1 MRTPSST
8 WTRASCPK
16 APISSSVRYANAVS
30 QAHRAQHVAAQIA
43 HRADRARPADRR
55 AVLRP
60 APDRGRRLVRRGE
73 RRRARSPRHAQR
85 HLARLSDA
93 AALPREGPRGA
104 GGEAGGRRELVR
116 RHLPGPEEVFSA
128 VRGGC
133 RAVLRDV
140 PGVPL
145 RRGREARVP
154 ARSARRSGRPQA
166 RRDLRLQG
174 RRHAAAARHD
184 LPRRLEL
191 HGARDLRRRRDAHR
205 HLADVLPLGL
215 SQRDDEAAGAAAR
228 RPGRGVRGAD
238 RRPGALGGD
247 LAGHRRAV
255 QELGRRDPDRD
266 REGVPARLRRHDR
279 GDRGG
284 HPHRLFRGRVHHPRG
299 NGQHHGD
306 DRARAPFRVRDAEGA
321 RLRPRLR
328 RRAGAR
334 RVARHCGGGRARRHR
349 LHLPGGGLVRHPDR
363 HAVPGPRG
371 EPGDRRHAAR
381 SRARGRRRRRG
392 ATGAPRGARAHR
404 RGLESHRMKSIP
416 LAYSVRNLWTRKLTT
431 ALTAGGMALV
441 VFVFAAVLML
451 DAGLR
456 QAMVSTGQPDNVI
469 VTRRSAGSEV
479 QSGVERP
486 QAALVESQSEV
497 VAASKE
503 TVVLIAQP
511 KRDSGTVSNVTVRG
525 LSPQGIALRP
535 QVRLTAG
542 RMFRPASTEVVV
554 GRSIAQRF
562 AGTGVGERLRFGARD
577 WLVVGVFDAGGSAFD
592 SEIWGDVDQMMQ
604 SFRRQAYSSVIARL
618 ADPGGFDA
626 LKQRLESDPRLTVDV
641 KPERL
646 FYEEQSAA
654 LSGFISILGLT
665 LSVIF
670 SIGAMIGAM
679 ITMYAAVAGRTGEIG
694 ALRALGFRRR
704 AILTAFLAEAL
715 ALAALGWA
723 LGLAAASL
731 MQFVHISTMNWQS
744 FGELAFSFALTPKI
758 VLQSLAFAAV

>member
-1 MRTPSST
+1 M
-8 WTRASCPK
+8 K
-16 APISSSVRYANAVS
+16 A
-30 QAHRAQHVAAQIA
+30 
-43 HRADRARPADRR
+43 
-55 AVLRP
+55 
-60 APDRGRRLVRRGE
+60 
-73 RRRARSPRHAQR
+73 
-85 HLARLSDA
+85 
-93 AALPREGPRGA
+93 
-104 GGEAGGRRELVR
+104 
-116 RHLPGPEEVFSA
+116 
-128 VRGGC
+128 
-133 RAVLRDV
+133 
-140 PGVPL
+140 
-145 RRGREARVP
+145 
-154 ARSARRSGRPQA
+154 
-166 RRDLRLQG
+166 
-174 RRHAAAARHD
+174 
-184 LPRRLEL
+184 
-191 HGARDLRRRRDAHR
+191 
-205 HLADVLPLGL
+205 
-215 SQRDDEAAGAAAR
+215 
-228 RPGRGVRGAD
+228 
-238 RRPGALGGD
+238 
-247 LAGHRRAV
+247 
-255 QELGRRDPDRD
+255 
-266 REGVPARLRRHDR
+266 
-279 GDRGG
+279 
-284 HPHRLFRGRVHHPRG
+284 
-299 NGQHHGD
+299 
-306 DRARAPFRVRDAEGA
+306 
-321 RLRPRLR
+321 
-328 RRAGAR
+328 
-334 RVARHCGGGRARRHR
+334 
-349 LHLPGGGLVRHPDR
+349 
-363 HAVPGPRG
+363 
-371 EPGDRRHAAR
+371 
-381 SRARGRRRRRG
+381 
-392 ATGAPRGARAHR
+392 
-404 RGLESHRMKSIP
+404 IP

-456 QAMVSTGQPDNVI
+456 QAMVSTGQPDNIV

-486 QAALVESQSEV
+486 QAALVESQPEV

-618 ADPGGFDA
+618 ADPGGAFDA
-626 LKQRLESDPRLTVDV
+626 LKRRLESDPRLTVDV
-641 KPERL
+641 KRERQ

-723 LGLAAASL
+723 LGLGAASL

-744 FGELAFSFALTPKI
+744 FGELAFSFTLTPKI
-758 VLQSLAFAAV
+758 VLQSLAFAVVMGFAGGVLPALRAARLSIVDALRAA